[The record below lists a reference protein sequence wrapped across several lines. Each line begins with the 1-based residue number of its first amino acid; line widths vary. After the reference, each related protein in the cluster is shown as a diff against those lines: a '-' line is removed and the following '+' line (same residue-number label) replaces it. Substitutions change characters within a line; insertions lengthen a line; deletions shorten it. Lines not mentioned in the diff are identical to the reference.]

1 MTDAYSQFCR
11 RKAAQFAELE
21 ALEKE
26 EQTQTAKTPQR
37 RSSAALVYKTFYGGT
52 PEPQSQQE
60 IVMSAQQQKP
70 WDEWADARIA
80 RFLAENPFSETQRET
95 LGVVIAEIR
104 RELREEFERQLAA
117 REEKMNDELAALR
130 VADAI
135 TRSLIGGRGNVLPI
149 DDTIVRKNLKSDTS
163 LEIEEAKKQ
172 DVA

>member
-1 MTDAYSQFCR
+1 LQAQGCSVRGARSVGERRTNTDSTDATAAIERSTCLQNVLR
-11 RKAAQFAELE
+11 RNTRAAVAARNSDERAAAKA
-21 ALEKE
+21 
-26 EQTQTAKTPQR
+26 
-37 RSSAALVYKTFYGGT
+37 
-52 PEPQSQQE
+52 
-60 IVMSAQQQKP
+60 

-104 RELREEFERQLAA
+104 RELREEFGRQLAA

-149 DDTIVRKNLKSDTS
+149 DDTIVRKNLKSDAS